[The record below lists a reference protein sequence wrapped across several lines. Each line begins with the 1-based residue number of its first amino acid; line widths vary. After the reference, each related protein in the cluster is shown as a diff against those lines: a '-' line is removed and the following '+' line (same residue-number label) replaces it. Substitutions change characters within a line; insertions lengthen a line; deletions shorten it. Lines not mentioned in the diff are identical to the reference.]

1 MMTVKS
7 HTNGFNGLRRG
18 LLSLALTGSLALA
31 CWSTTTLA
39 QIKDLTIALSTPV
52 TTVDPHFHNL
62 TPNNAMAAHVF
73 ETLVKADASLKTYP
87 GLAESWKALSDTE
100 WEFKLRKDV
109 KWHNG
114 EPFTAEDVAA
124 TIKRIPNVPNS
135 PASFAVFV
143 RAITDV
149 KIIDPHT
156 IRFTTATTYPLLP
169 TDMVSVAIVPKSVA
183 ETAKTEDFNSGKAM
197 IGTGPF
203 RFQEYVSGDRIILV
217 RNKDYYDAQQSWDKV
232 TFRIITSAP
241 ARVAALL
248 SGDVHMIEGVPTADA
263 AKLSKDA
270 RVTVSNA
277 VSNRMI
283 YLHLDSN
290 REKNSPFVTMA
301 DGKPLEANPLRDA
314 RVRRALSKMID
325 RNAIVSRVMEGQAIA
340 AGQLLDESFFGTSKK
355 LKPDA
360 YDPAGAKKLMAEA
373 GYPNGFGITLHSP
386 NNRYINDGATAQA
399 VAQFLSRN
407 GIPTKVDTMPS
418 NIFFTRASKQEF
430 SFILA
435 GWGASSGDT
444 SSPLRSLLA
453 TYDAKAGMGAANRGR
468 FSSPELDALIAKAVV
483 IIDDTQRD
491 AALALASE
499 KAIELMGLIP
509 LHYEVS
515 TWATRKGI
523 SYTGRAD
530 QYTLAQDA
538 KLAGK

>member
-1 MMTVKS
+1 
-7 HTNGFNGLRRG
+7 
-18 LLSLALTGSLALA
+18 
-31 CWSTTTLA
+31 
-39 QIKDLTIALSTPV
+39 
-52 TTVDPHFHNL
+52 
-62 TPNNAMAAHVF
+62 
-73 ETLVKADASLKTYP
+73 
-87 GLAESWKALSDTE
+87 
-100 WEFKLRKDV
+100 
-109 KWHNG
+109 
-114 EPFTAEDVAA
+114 
-124 TIKRIPNVPNS
+124 
-135 PASFAVFV
+135 
-143 RAITDV
+143 
-149 KIIDPHT
+149 
-156 IRFTTATTYPLLP
+156 
-169 TDMVSVAIVPKSVA
+169 
-183 ETAKTEDFNSGKAM
+183 
-197 IGTGPF
+197 
-203 RFQEYVSGDRIILV
+203 
-217 RNKDYYDAQQSWDKV
+217 
-232 TFRIITSAP
+232 
-241 ARVAALL
+241 
-248 SGDVHMIEGVPTADA
+248 
-263 AKLSKDA
+263 
-270 RVTVSNA
+270 
-277 VSNRMI
+277 
-283 YLHLDSN
+283 
-290 REKNSPFVTMA
+290 
-301 DGKPLEANPLRDA
+301 
-314 RVRRALSKMID
+314 MID

-373 GYPNGFGITLHSP
+373 GFPNGFGITLHSP

-435 GWGASSGDT
+435 GWGAASGDT

-483 IIDDTQRD
+483 IIDDKQRD

-523 SYTGRAD
+523 NYTGRAD